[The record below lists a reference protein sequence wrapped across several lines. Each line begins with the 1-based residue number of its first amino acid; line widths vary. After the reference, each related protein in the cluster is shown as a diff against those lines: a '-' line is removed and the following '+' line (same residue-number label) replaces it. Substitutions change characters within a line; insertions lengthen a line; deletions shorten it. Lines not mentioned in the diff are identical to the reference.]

1 MNMKDRLT
9 ISECMEYY
17 KLWDQLKL
25 VEKEYKSIYKEFDLY
40 QYYADFYY
48 KALYVE
54 LNDHC
59 WLEAIDWATCLAQTT
74 KLDLLENNIDTK
86 VMNTLMI
93 SLSKI
98 IEIANNKLIRE
109 IE

>member
-1 MNMKDRLT
+1 MKDRLT

-17 KLWDQLKL
+17 KLRYLLRL

-40 QYYADFYY
+40 QYYADLYY
-48 KALYVE
+48 NVLCVE
-54 LNDHC
+54 LNDHE
-59 WLEAIDWATCLAQTT
+59 WLQAIDCASSLAHTT
-74 KLDLLENNIDTK
+74 KLDLLDNNIDTK
-86 VMNTLMI
+86 IMNTLMI